1 MKKRIIV
8 LGNNTIAVECLKHLL
23 TQNTVEVVAVGPD
36 FSDLGEDSW
45 QKSLRKAAQESN
57 LNILNKLNFTEPNFL
72 EKIISLKPD
81 FIFSFQCRKILTK
94 ELIDIPKYGVINL
107 HFAMLPKY
115 GGCYPISW
123 ALLNGEKTAG
133 VTLHYI
139 DEGIDTGDIIAQKP
153 VDIKDD
159 ETARELFDKCTDFG
173 LELFKKELQNILELK
188 NRRIPQDNEKALY
201 YPKGSLNFKEN
212 RVDWNKNCIQLYNWI
227 RAFIFPPFQYPYFK
241 INNEKIEI
249 VSVYAINNTDVRKI
263 GEVAEV
269 GKKGII
275 VSAKNGNII
284 IERLKN
290 NEKILSAFDF
300 TEKYGIS
307 KGQILG

>member
-23 TQNTVEVVAVGPD
+23 TQNTVDVVAVGPD
-36 FSDLGEDSW
+36 SSDSGKDGW

-57 LNILNKLNFTEPNFL
+57 LNTFNKLNFADRDFL
-72 EKIISLKPD
+72 EKVTPLKPD
-81 FIFSFQCRKILTK
+81 FIFSFQCRRILTK
-94 ELIDIPKYGVINL
+94 DLIDIPKYGVINL

-139 DEGIDTGDIIAQKP
+139 DEGIDTGDIIAQEP
-153 VDIKDD
+153 VDIGDN
-159 ETARELFDKCTDFG
+159 ETARELFDKCMDFG

-201 YPKGSLNFKEN
+201 YPKNSLNFKEN
-212 RVDWNKNCIQLYNWI
+212 KVDWNRNHIELYNWI

-249 VSVYAINNTDVRKI
+249 VSVYAVNNIDVRKI
-263 GEVAEV
+263 GEV
-269 GKKGII
+269 GKVDQKGIT
-275 VSAKNGNII
+275 VSAKDGNILI
-284 IERLKN
+284 KRLKN

-300 TEKYGIS
+300 AKKYGIE
-307 KGQILG
+307 KGQILE